1 MVDTRRD
8 IGMAKEDWPPA
19 ITAPSPLFNQMHQIS
34 FWKLHKIHT
43 LANNRWCRFSSKW
56 SCLDCKF
63 LILEKRKSMLCLGSI
78 NWKCFLQLFTQF
90 NYLDVRHG
98 DWVLDQSLFGVMDLF
113 DENSYHVAKHRIAI
127 WEEKGL
133 DVLFPRFSS
142 KMVGSKAINA
152 GGD

>member
-19 ITAPSPLFNQMHQIS
+19 ITAPSLFS
-34 FWKLHKIHT
+34 TKCTKYTFWRLHEIHT

-98 DWVLDQSLFGVMDLF
+98 DWVLDQSLFGVMELF
-113 DENSYHVAKHRIAI
+113 DENSCHVTKQRIAI
-127 WEEKGL
+127 WRKKGL
-133 DVLFPRFSS
+133 EVCIISTFLFQNGQF
-142 KMVGSKAINA
+142 KGH
-152 GGD
+152 